1 MLLHA
6 MMRFFSLRLS
16 DSMDGDDDAVVHPCK
31 TVIQQPTNC
40 LLSPKSSSSGEEE
53 WWHEQNSAR
62 DLITMRRALL
72 FRSKLY
78 FFSLVVGVVV
88 VLDSPSLPWSLNY
101 GAAGCCFAQV
111 GISQSC
117 TMCDWACMSSTQIF
131 ASLYQRKGA
140 QKFFFSMTLEKINW
154 MKSQIS
160 PRYLSCRWSFHN
172 IPKSSSTSS
181 FFFRCLRV

>member
-1 MLLHA
+1 
-6 MMRFFSLRLS
+6 MRWCAFFSLRLS

-72 FRSKLY
+72 FAQNSISLALLLELLL
-78 FFSLVVGVVV
+78 FSIHLLSHEVSIM
-88 VLDSPSLPWSLNY
+88 VLLAAASPKWVL
-101 GAAGCCFAQV
+101 
-111 GISQSC
+111 
-117 TMCDWACMSSTQIF
+117 
-131 ASLYQRKGA
+131 ASLAQCATGLVCLRPKYLHHFTSVKERKS
-140 QKFFFSMTLEKINW
+140 FFFDDTRKINW

-172 IPKSSSTSS
+172 IPKSSSTSL
-181 FFFRCLRV
+181 FFFAACACRVQ